1 MKDDD
6 FESDFDPDDDAPE
19 LIMALLSLSA
29 EWLVAVPDSH
39 AFVARMAVD

>member
-6 FESDFDPDDDAPE
+6 FDSDFDPDDEAPG

-29 EWLVAVPDSH
+29 EWLVADPDPH
-39 AFVARMAVD
+39 AFIARMAVD